1 MGGFGEGLLRLITT
15 TASYDFR
22 TYYVSVTDFKIRLPA
37 PHTTP
42 QTTEVRGMVFFTRT
56 NELREEGLWI
66 VVPETERNQLLAT
79 VKTITSDESTR
90 IREGNVAF

>member
-1 MGGFGEGLLRLITT
+1 
-15 TASYDFR
+15 
-22 TYYVSVTDFKIRLPA
+22 
-37 PHTTP
+37 
-42 QTTEVRGMVFFTRT
+42 MVFFTRT